1 MTVCVGRVLMGTR
14 VAFNIHFLREGLDC
28 LVVVVVV
35 DKLIP
40 IVQGQNTQ
48 IHKESSYFPS
58 HALYSYKMTHHN
70 VNCKDA

>member
-48 IHKESSYFPS
+48 IHKERKFLLSLACTVLIQDDSS
-58 HALYSYKMTHHN
+58 
-70 VNCKDA
+70 